1 LINVRGE
8 MKKSILI
15 VYPHSVFEGKDG
27 INTRY
32 IQLLKYFKTRNFRV
46 DMLTLK
52 NFKSTWEHYPADKGG
67 LIDELFF
74 YDFKRGSRAQKQ
86 TNKMKNQWARIRK
99 HIPFFCAYAH
109 LPDFA
114 YKTMQKQFNQIVKK
128 NDYDFILI
136 SYVYWA
142 NLLNWAP
149 VKRSLKLLD
158 LSDFITLN
166 RFDISGGDLKIGQM
180 LEEEIQ
186 RVNLFDKVMCI
197 SENELFFFS
206 QFAPQPQYY
215 YVPFFMKKN
224 NISIDY
230 NPHYDLVFVGSDN
243 PHNRKGMKWF
253 FNYVY
258 PLLDESMQLLIVGT
272 VSKYIKPRANVVL
285 FKYLEKLDDLYTG
298 SRISICPLL
307 GGTGLKIKVVEA
319 LSFGLPVIT
328 TYKGVA
334 GFPSKINN
342 GCLIA
347 SSPKEFANCIKRLLN
362 DNELYDFHSQQA
374 LNFFLEN
381 FEESKV
387 YQQLD
392 EIFLNE

>member
-1 LINVRGE
+1 

-15 VYPHSVFEGKDG
+15 VYPHSIFEEKEG

-32 IQLLKYFKTRNFRV
+32 IQLLKYFIARDFRV
-46 DMLTLK
+46 DVLTLQ
-52 NFKSTWEHYPADKGG
+52 NFKSSWEHYPVDKGG
-67 LIDELFF
+67 LINELFF
-74 YDFKRGSRAQKQ
+74 YDFKKGSRGQKQ
-86 TNKMKNQWARIRK
+86 KNKMKNQWARVRK
-99 HIPFFCAYAH
+99 RIPFFYAYTH

-114 YKTMQKQFNQIVKK
+114 YESMRKHFNQIVT
-128 NDYDFILI
+128 NNHYDFILI

-142 NLLNWAP
+142 NLLNRAP
-149 VKRSLKLLD
+149 VKKSVKLLD
-158 LSDFITLN
+158 LSDFLTLN
-166 RFDISGGDLKIGQM
+166 RFDSSEGDVKIGAM
-180 LEEEIQ
+180 LEEEIR

-197 SENELFFFS
+197 SEDERFFFS
-206 QFAPQPQYY
+206 QFARQPQYY

-224 NISIDY
+224 NISRDA
-230 NPHYDLVFVGSDN
+230 NPRHDLVFVGSDN

-253 FNYVY
+253 FDHVY
-258 PLLDESMQLLIVGT
+258 PLLDKSMKILIVGS
-272 VSKYIKPRANVVL
+272 VAKYIKARAHVV
-285 FKYLEKLDDLYTG
+285 FCPYLEKLDDIYTG

-307 GGTGLKIKVVEA
+307 GGTGLKVKVVEA

-347 SSPKEFANCIKRLLN
+347 GSPKEFANCIHKLLK
-362 DNELYDFHSQQA
+362 DKDLYDFHSQQA
-374 LNFFLEN
+374 LDFFLEN

-387 YQQLD
+387 YHQLD
-392 EIFLNE
+392 EIFLSE

>member
-1 LINVRGE
+1 

-27 INTRY
+27 INRRY
-32 IQLLKYFKTRNFRV
+32 IQLLKYFKTRDFRV

-52 NFKSTWEHYPADKGG
+52 NFKSSWGHYPADKGG

-74 YDFKRGSRAQKQ
+74 YDIMKGSRGQKQ
-86 TNKMKNQWARIRK
+86 ENKVKNQWARIRK
-99 HIPFFCAYAH
+99 RIPFFCTYTH
-109 LPDFA
+109 LPDFS
-114 YKTMQKQFNQIVKK
+114 YKTMKKQFNQIVKK
-128 NDYDFILI
+128 NNYDFILI

-149 VKRSLKLLD
+149 VKKSLKLLD
-158 LSDFITLN
+158 LSDFLTLN
-166 RFDISGGDLKIGQM
+166 RFDSSGGDLKIGQM

-197 SENELFFFS
+197 SENERFFFS
-206 QFAPQPQYY
+206 QFAPRPQYY

-224 NISIDY
+224 NISNDS
-230 NPHYDLVFVGSDN
+230 NPRYDLVFVGSDN
-243 PHNRKGMKWF
+243 PHNRKGIKWF
-253 FNYVY
+253 FKNIY
-258 PLLDESMQLLIVGT
+258 PLLDESMQILIVGT
-272 VSKYIKPRANVVL
+272 VSKYIKARENVMS
-285 FKYLEKLDDLYTG
+285 FKYLEKLDDIYTG

-307 GGTGLKIKVVEA
+307 GGTGLKIKIVEA

-347 SSPKEFANCIKRLLN
+347 GSPKEFAYWIHKLLK
-362 DNELYDFHSQQA
+362 DKELYDFHSQQA

-387 YQQLD
+387 YHQLD
-392 EIFLNE
+392 EIFLSEKKT